1 MEKTIKAI
9 YMNHFTVELTEAS
22 NGEYIVVYYNSRT
35 KGVHYSESIRDYG
48 TASYLFDLKVDELS
62 GH

>member
-9 YMNHFTVELTEAS
+9 YHKRFTVELVEAS
-22 NGEYIVVYYNSRT
+22 NGQFVIVYANNLT
-35 KGVHYSESIRDYG
+35 QGINYSEAIRDYG

>member
-9 YMNHFTVELTEAS
+9 YMTRYTVELVEAS
-22 NGEYIVVYYNSRT
+22 SGDYVV
-35 KGVHYSESIRDYG
+35 VHYNGSTQGINYSEAIKDYNM
-48 TASYLFDLKVDELS
+48 ASYLFDLKVDELS

>member
-9 YMNHFTVELTEAS
+9 YHSRFTVEIIEES
-22 NGEYIVVYYNSRT
+22 RGKYVIVYYNGT
-35 KGVHYSESIRDYG
+35 TQGVNYSEAISDYR